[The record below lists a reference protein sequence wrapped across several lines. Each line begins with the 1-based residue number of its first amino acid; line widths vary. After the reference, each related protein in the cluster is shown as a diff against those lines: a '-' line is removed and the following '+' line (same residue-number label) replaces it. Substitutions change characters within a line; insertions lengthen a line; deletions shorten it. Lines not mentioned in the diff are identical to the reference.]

1 VIGTAALSI
10 EVTAKRADDVRL
22 RETIERLRALRS
34 RLDTI
39 REEEGRRIARE
50 IHDNVGQTL
59 TAMKMDVG
67 HVRRRLA
74 VPSPSLV
81 EVDERLGSMADL
93 LDMAVEELRRVA
105 TELRPHV
112 LDNLGIVAAIEWQL
126 SDFEHRTG
134 ISCVLASNLES
145 IDMPTPHATAVYRIV
160 QEALTN
166 VMRHAA
172 ATRVDVRI
180 WTAGADAHVSIHDN
194 GRGIE
199 QAVGGKVMSLGLL
212 GMRERATMLDGD
224 VAVTSEGT
232 GRGTT
237 VSVRIPLA

>member
-1 VIGTAALSI
+1 M
-10 EVTAKRADDVRL
+10 
-22 RETIERLRALRS
+22 RS

-39 REEEGRRIARE
+39 REEEGTRIARD

-67 HVRRRLA
+67 HVRRQLA
-74 VPSPSLV
+74 VSAPALKDI
-81 EVDERLGSMADL
+81 DERLGSMADL

-112 LDNLGIVAAIEWQL
+112 LDNLGIIAAIEGQL

-134 ISCVLASNLES
+134 ISCALASSAGS
-145 IDMPTPHATAVYRIV
+145 IDMPAAPATAVYRIV

-166 VMRHAA
+166 IMRHAA
-172 ATRVDVRI
+172 ATRVDARI
-180 WTAGADAHVSIHDN
+180 WTAGTDVYVSIRDD

-199 QAVGGKVMSLGLL
+199 QAVSTNVRSLGLL
-212 GMRERATMLDGD
+212 GMHERAAMLEGQ
-224 VAVTSEGT
+224 VTVTSEGT
-232 GRGTT
+232 GQGTT
-237 VSVRIPLA
+237 VSVRIPMA